1 MPPALLTED
10 REMRVITLATG
21 AVRCIG
27 VHDDAPKCLIKFG
40 DQTLPEGHIENPQ
53 RHDITD
59 LTLYLDYGDR
69 PVKLCHHDCR
79 IIALRNQLALDL
91 EYNSC
96 GGSFSIL
103 GLMAETAAGL
113 ANVTDTYIA
122 NDRREEPCEEAMP
135 DLALARPDEFRV
147 ADVTGLPSI
156 EIDFPKDIIRTN
168 EHYH

>member
-1 MPPALLTED
+1 
-10 REMRVITLATG
+10 MRAITLAAW
-21 AVRCIG
+21 AVRRIG

-40 DQTLPEGHIENPQ
+40 AQTLPKGHIANPQ

-59 LTLYLDYGDR
+59 LTIVNNGVVAC

-79 IIALRNQLALDL
+79 IVAFPNQLALDL

-96 GGSFSIL
+96 DGPVRIL

-122 NDRREEPCEEAMP
+122 NVRCEEAMP

-147 ADVTGLPSI
+147 ADVTGLPWV